1 MKCRNWRTE
10 EPERSGRAGGSG
22 RPGTSG
28 ISGISGSLRKRPVRA
43 APENPEP
50 PKIPSASSPARK
62 YMLFAPKPQA
72 LRRFICPATAH
83 LRTKCRTPLRCG
95 PQNTPAPRQN
105 PFPCVSLRNRP
116 KAAPEPPENPENP
129 EHPEHPE
136 PPKPPENPEPSGT
149 STPPARRTP
158 IICNLIYYNL
168 RYNTHIFIIN
178 NKLFALFLARFK
190 IKPYLCIV

>member
-10 EPERSGRAGGSG
+10 EPEDPEGPEPPESPER
-22 RPGTSG
+22 
-28 ISGISGSLRKRPVRA
+28 SGISGSLRKRPVRA
-43 APENPEP
+43 TPENPEP

-72 LRRFICPATAH
+72 LRRFICPASPH

-95 PQNTPAPRQN
+95 PQNTPAPHHN

-116 KAAPEPPENPENP
+116 KAAPEPPE
-129 EHPEHPE
+129 HPE
-136 PPKPPENPEPSGT
+136 PPEKPEAPETPAPPS
-149 STPPARRTP
+149 ARITP

-168 RYNTHIFIIN
+168 RYNTHILIIN

>member
-1 MKCRNWRTE
+1 ME
-10 EPERSGRAGGSG
+10 GPERSGKIRKDPERSG

-43 APENPEP
+43 TPENPEP

-72 LRRFICPATAH
+72 LRRFICPASPH

-95 PQNTPAPRQN
+95 PQNTPAPHHN

-116 KAAPEPPENPENP
+116 KAAPEPPE
-129 EHPEHPE
+129 
-136 PPKPPENPEPSGT
+136 PPEQARKGRSAPAAP
-149 STPPARRTP
+149 PPAAPARSIFT
-158 IICNLIYYNL
+158 ICNPIYYISR
-168 RYNTHIFIIN
+168 RYTPVLIIN
-178 NKLFALFLARFK
+178 NKLFVLFLARFK
-190 IKPYLCIV
+190 TNPYLCIV

>member
-10 EPERSGRAGGSG
+10 DPERPENPEEPEEPENPEDPER
-22 RPGTSG
+22 
-28 ISGISGSLRKRPVRA
+28 SGISGSLRKRPVRA

-72 LRRFICPATAH
+72 LRRFICPASPH

-95 PQNTPAPRQN
+95 PQNTPAPHHN

-116 KAAPEPPENPENP
+116 KAAPEPPE
-129 EHPEHPE
+129 
-136 PPKPPENPEPSGT
+136 PPEQARKGRSAPAAP
-149 STPPARRTP
+149 PPAAPARSIFTICNPIYYISRRYTP
-158 IICNLIYYNL
+158 IL
-168 RYNTHIFIIN
+168 IIN

-190 IKPYLCIV
+190 TKPYLCIV

>member
-10 EPERSGRAGGSG
+10 DPERPENPEGPENPEEPEDPER
-22 RPGTSG
+22 
-28 ISGISGSLRKRPVRA
+28 SGISGSLRKRPVRA
-43 APENPEP
+43 TPENPEP

-83 LRTKCRTPLRCG
+83 LRTKCRTPLRCR
-95 PQNTPAPRQN
+95 PQNTPAPHHN

-116 KAAPEPPENPENP
+116 KAAPEPPE
-129 EHPEHPE
+129 HPE
-136 PPKPPENPEPSGT
+136 PPKPSAPG
-149 STPPARRTP
+149 TP

-168 RYNTHIFIIN
+168 IHNTHILIIN

>member
-10 EPERSGRAGGSG
+10 EPEDPEGPENPEEPER
-22 RPGTSG
+22 
-28 ISGISGSLRKRPVRA
+28 SGISGSLRKRPVRA

-83 LRTKCRTPLRCG
+83 LRTKCRTLLHCG
-95 PQNTPAPRQN
+95 PQNTPAPHHN

-116 KAAPEPPENPENP
+116 KAAPE
-129 EHPEHPE
+129 HPE
-136 PPKPPENPEPSGT
+136 PPEQARKGRSAPAAP
-149 STPPARRTP
+149 PPAAPARSIFT
-158 IICNLIYYNL
+158 ICNPTYYISR
-168 RYNTHIFIIN
+168 RYTSILIIN